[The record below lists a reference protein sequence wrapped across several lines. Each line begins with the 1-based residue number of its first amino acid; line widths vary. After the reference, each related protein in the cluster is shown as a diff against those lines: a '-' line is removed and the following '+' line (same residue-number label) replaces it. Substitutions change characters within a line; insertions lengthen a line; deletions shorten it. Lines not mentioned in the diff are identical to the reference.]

1 MKRFF
6 LTIIAT
12 LTFPALCFSQAR
24 TSVDIQAIQTRTFD
38 YDERGTFRAV
48 LAVLQN
54 NKFENLRSDSNAGLI
69 TANLPAMM
77 AGDTAD
83 EQVGKA
89 VAGVALGMFFPFG
102 GFLTPES
109 RTGTKER
116 TVSVTVEEI
125 SKNNTSVRVLL
136 KETESITKTGFLGS
150 TSQEVKD
157 NDMTDRP
164 EIYQRIF
171 SEIDKEIFIRKN
183 R

>member
-1 MKRFF
+1 MKRLFAAFF
-6 LTIIAT
+6 VACI
-12 LTFPALCFSQAR
+12 FPALSFAQGK
-24 TSVDIQAIQTRTFD
+24 TSVDIQAIQTRTFS

-54 NKFENLRSDSNAGLI
+54 NKFENLRSDSNAGLV
-69 TANLPAMM
+69 TANLPALM

-89 VAGVALGMFFPFG
+89 VAGVVIGMVIPFG
-102 GFLTPES
+102 GLLGPETRS
-109 RTGTKER
+109 GTKER
-116 TVSVTVEEI
+116 TISITVEEVA
-125 SKNNTSVRVLL
+125 KNETNVRVLL
-136 KETESITKTGFLGS
+136 KETESIVKVGFMGS
-150 TSQEVKD
+150 TSQELKE
-157 NDMTDRP
+157 NDMSDRP